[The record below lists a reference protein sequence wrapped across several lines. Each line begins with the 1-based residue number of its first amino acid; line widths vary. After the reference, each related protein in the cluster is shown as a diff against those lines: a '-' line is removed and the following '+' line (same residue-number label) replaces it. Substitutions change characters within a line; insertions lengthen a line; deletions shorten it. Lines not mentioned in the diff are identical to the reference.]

1 MNKKIE
7 TLSSIEGRKFL
18 YNIFKKMKYENE
30 MSGLT
35 ILIICWKLCVYEKSP
50 SKFTETEYSII
61 HSLGLVKGTAL
72 WMEEIVNR
80 HYFSTINSFVYL
92 GAAIL
97 LVIIGIRRF
106 TESMPTSL
114 VIASIIFEA
123 SMLLVIFIV
132 MLFSPDDEL
141 IVDVEESEESILI
154 QEIGEI
160 STDFA
165 IAVSKLENIT
175 NELKS
180 FSATQVE
187 VMKLL
192 SNTNQN
198 LSKAIS
204 PSDEF
209 LTNIKQTNDELS
221 QFKEQINKLNEST
234 QTIKEMNIRFEIRRE
249 IEDMLISKVNR
260 NDKK

>member
-1 MNKKIE
+1 
-7 TLSSIEGRKFL
+7 
-18 YNIFKKMKYENE
+18 MKYENE

-141 IVDVEESEESILI
+141 IVYEVESEESILI

-198 LSKAIS
+198 LTKAIS
-204 PSDEF
+204 PSEEF
-209 LTNIKQTNDELS
+209 ITNIKQTNDELI
-221 QFKEQINKLNEST
+221 QFKEQISKLNEST

>member
-18 YNIFKKMKYENE
+18 YTIFKKLKYENE
-30 MSGLT
+30 ISGLT
-35 ILIICWKLCVYEKSP
+35 ILVICWKLCVYEKNP
-50 SKFTETEYSII
+50 SKFTETDYTIL
-61 HSLGLVKGTAL
+61 HSLGFVKGTAL

-114 VIASIIFEA
+114 VIASIVFEA

-132 MLFSPDDEL
+132 MLFSPNEELTDD
-141 IVDVEESEESILI
+141 EESEESILI

-175 NELKS
+175 NELKT
-180 FSATQVE
+180 FSANQVE

-192 SNTNQN
+192 NSSNEN
-198 LSKAIS
+198 LIKAIS

-209 LTNIKQTNDELS
+209 LINLKKTNEELN
-221 QFKEQINKLNEST
+221 QFKEQITILNEST
-234 QTIKEMNIRFEIRRE
+234 KTIKEMNIRFEIRRE
-249 IEDMLISKVNR
+249 IEEMLISKVNK

>member
-18 YNIFKKMKYENE
+18 YSIFKKLKYENE
-30 MSGLT
+30 ISSLT
-35 ILIICWKLCVYEKSP
+35 ILVICWKLCVYEKNP
-50 SKFTETEYSII
+50 SKFTETDTTIL
-61 HSLGLVKGTAL
+61 HSLGFVKGTAL

-132 MLFSPDDEL
+132 MLFSPNDEL
-141 IVDVEESEESILI
+141 VEEEESEESILI

-165 IAVSKLENIT
+165 IAVSKLENIA
-175 NELKS
+175 NEIKT
-180 FSATQVE
+180 FS
-187 VMKLL
+187 
-192 SNTNQN
+192 SNQIEIMRLMNDSNEN
-198 LSKAIS
+198 LRKAIS
-204 PSDEF
+204 PTDDF
-209 LTNIKQTNDELS
+209 LFALSKTNEELVK
-221 QFKEQINKLNEST
+221 FKEQISLLNEST
-234 QTIKEMNIRFEIRRE
+234 KTIKDMNIRFEIRRE
-249 IEDMLISKVNR
+249 IEEMLISKVNK
-260 NDKK
+260 NDEK